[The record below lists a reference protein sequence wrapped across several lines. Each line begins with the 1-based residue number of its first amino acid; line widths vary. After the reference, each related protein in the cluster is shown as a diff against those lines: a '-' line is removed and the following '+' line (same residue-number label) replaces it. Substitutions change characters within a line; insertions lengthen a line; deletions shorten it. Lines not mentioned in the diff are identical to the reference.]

1 MIVKVPASPNDE
13 KMRTE
18 LDQSPVAKVVCE
30 ALAALSEPFEVAKE
44 GAGIDIRACAF
55 LPSGLPNRARMKIFS
70 PKPGHTLVFFYKKSL
85 VPYSRDRY
93 SYGGIDLRTSDVDPA
108 EVSEWLG
115 FVTSGLHPDKRP
127 ANLRRAF
134 PYEIP
139 E

>member
-1 MIVKVPASPNDE
+1 MFVNKAQPQIEEKIRAESEASPVVRAVSAAVE
-13 KMRTE
+13 V
-18 LDQSPVAKVVCE
+18 SP
-30 ALAALSEPFEVAKE
+30 EPFAVGLE
-44 GAGIDIRACAF
+44 GAGFEVRACAF

-93 SYGGIDLRTSDVDPA
+93 SYGGIDLRTPEAPEA
-108 EVSEWLG
+108 EVGEWLAFVSSG
-115 FVTSGLHPDKRP
+115 FHPDKRP

>member
-1 MIVKVPASPNDE
+1 MILNPGQQEVQAKLRTETENCPIAAAVVAAVEASPH
-13 KMRTE
+13 
-18 LDQSPVAKVVCE
+18 S
-30 ALAALSEPFEVAKE
+30 FEVSVE
-44 GAGIDIRACAF
+44 GAGLDFRDSSF
-55 LPSGLPNRARMKIFS
+55 LPSGLPNRARMKVFS

-93 SYGGIDLRTSDVDPA
+93 SYGGIDLKTPAASDSEIA
-108 EVSEWLG
+108 EWLA
-115 FVTSGLHPDKRP
+115 FVISGLDPEKRP

>member
-1 MIVKVPASPNDE
+1 MIINRTDPRVAEKVRNETDANPLAG
-13 KMRTE
+13 
-18 LDQSPVAKVVCE
+18 AI
-30 ALAALSEPFEVAKE
+30 LAAAEAMPDPFDLDAE
-44 GAGIDIRACAF
+44 GAGLDIRASAL
-55 LPSGLPNRARMKIFS
+55 LPSGLPNRARMKVFS

-93 SYGGIDLRTSDVDPA
+93 SYGGIDLRTPQVETQEIA
-108 EVSEWLG
+108 AWLAFLTFG
-115 FVTSGLHPDKRP
+115 FHPDTRP

>member
-1 MIVKVPASPNDE
+1 MLVNKAQPAVEE
-13 KMRTE
+13 KIRAE
-18 LDQSPVAKVVCE
+18 SQASPVARAVCAAVE
-30 ALAALSEPFEVAKE
+30 ASPEPFEVAAE
-44 GAGIDIRACAF
+44 SAGFEVRACAF
-55 LPSGLPNRARMKIFS
+55 LPNGLPNRARMKIFS

-93 SYGGIDLRTSDVDPA
+93 SYGGIDLRTPAVDEA
-108 EVSEWLG
+108 EVAAWLA
-115 FVTSGLHPDKRP
+115 FISSSLHPDNRP

>member
-1 MIVKVPASPNDE
+1 MFVNKAQPQIEAKIRAESEASPIVRAVAAAVE
-13 KMRTE
+13 A
-18 LDQSPVAKVVCE
+18 SP
-30 ALAALSEPFEVAKE
+30 EPFEVSLE
-44 GAGIDIRACAF
+44 TAGFEVRASTS

-70 PKPGHTLVFFYKKSL
+70 PRPGHTLVFFYKKSL

-93 SYGGIDLRTSDVDPA
+93 SYGGVDLKTSEVHEA
-108 EVSEWLG
+108 EIAQWLTFLSSG
-115 FVTSGLHPDKRP
+115 FHPDKRP

>member
-1 MIVKVPASPNDE
+1 MIVNQPTSSSEE
-13 KMRTE
+13 KIRTE
-18 LDQSPVAKVVCE
+18 LDQNPVARAVCA
-30 ALAALSEPFEVAKE
+30 ALAAASEAFEITTE
-44 GAGIDIRACAF
+44 GAGVEIRACSF

-70 PKPGHTLVFFYKKSL
+70 PKPGHTLMFFYKKSL

-93 SYGGIDLRTSDVDPA
+93 SYGGIDLRTTEVDRA
-108 EVSEWLG
+108 EVSEWLA
-115 FVTSGLHPDKRP
+115 FVSSGLHPDKRP

>member
-1 MIVKVPASPNDE
+1 MFVNRAQPQIEEKIRAESEANRVVRAVSAAVEVSP
-13 KMRTE
+13 
-18 LDQSPVAKVVCE
+18 
-30 ALAALSEPFEVAKE
+30 EPFEVCLE
-44 GAGIDIRACAF
+44 GAGFEVRASAF

-93 SYGGIDLRTSDVDPA
+93 SYGGIDLKTPEVHTA
-108 EVSEWLG
+108 EIAEWLAFLSSG
-115 FVTSGLHPDKRP
+115 FHPDKRP
-127 ANLRRAF
+127 TNLRRAF